1 MAKLHKRNNFL
12 RKTAIFTVVMMVLL
26 LPSKMMA
33 KQNIDS
39 TGTTPGL
46 TLAIEGGFGSGIA
59 MRQALSTA
67 GSNTGLNNDPQT
79 LANGNYLLQQALINN
94 NANAQ
99 KILDTAQASALANG
113 VQPQLTAEQSLMFGT
128 AAIADKNTW
137 AQGKILDQI
146 KNGKVSPEDIQKL
159 KDAADKN
166 GLSDFKKK
174 IEDAEKNGTQ
184 PPKANKDKCVLVT
197 PGMSQKL
204 GTIYGEDG
212 VKAQNDKHQFCDE
225 VQANPLCTTAIGKA
239 DCVVPPRLLALPSK
253 AENPTP
259 KYKDIQPIPLEPC
272 VWAVDWAGKPAYST
286 KGSDG
291 KGQESQDNFKIRTIQ
306 TQENVDKYMVTMDKD
321 LGLIKPTGANSEIR
335 QGAKYAGQSNEQI
348 NKENAAKGGGNVTL
362 VPSDGPSKDQHQE
375 YYFKSSQNERGYTV
389 GSGNKKMYTGAPYTA
404 GEKATS
410 ISAKASGKQDVQVTN
425 SCDFQNNTQQSPQP
439 PGSSGN
445 PWPDNGSG
453 GGSGG
458 SNGGGGE
465 GGGGAL
471 GKILPALMQALQGL
485 MGGGGQQGN
494 QGYPT
499 PTPYGATPTPYICPS
514 THVSDSV
521 CGVNGI
527 TYASQCVAEYE
538 NQMTVKHAGICTTAD
553 TTATSSNSVSTITT
567 LLQQLVSS
575 GLPDSLLSSVI
586 DTVTNLITGVLSNNS
601 SVSQTNV
608 Q

>member
-1 MAKLHKRNNFL
+1 MIKNMSMFK
-12 RKTAIFTVVMMVLL
+12 KMMVKGKVVLFVSFL
-26 LPSKMMA
+26 VVVFFTIFAAGTRAQCANGICTLPGQSFL
-33 KQNIDS
+33 NNLNS
-39 TGTTPGL
+39 VNNVLG
-46 TLAIEGGFGSGIA
+46 
-59 MRQALSTA
+59 
-67 GSNTGLNNDPQT
+67 NTGSLGSLGGVTPSDYTLHISNGWESGSSSCGPCNALGKDPG
-79 LANGNYLLQQALINN
+79 ANQAMQ
-94 NANAQ
+94 NAIGQ
-99 KILDTAQASALANG
+99 GMKVDSNG
-113 VQPQLTAEQSLMFGT
+113 ATPTITDKSGKEVARGSDAVKQWAE
-128 AAIADKNTW
+128 N
-137 AQGKILDQI
+137 
-146 KNGKVSPEDIQKL
+146 L
-159 KDAADKN
+159 KMKD
-166 GLSDFKKK
+166 
-174 IEDAEKNGTQ
+174 
-184 PPKANKDKCVLVT
+184 PKGNKDKCVLVT

-204 GTIYGEDG
+204 GTLYGEPK
-212 VKAQNDKHQFCDE
+212 VKANNDKHQFCDK
-225 VQANPLCTTAIGKA
+225 VQANPACTTAVGGKA
-239 DCVVPPRLLALPSK
+239 DCVVPPRLFAKPSK
-253 AENPTP
+253 AETPTP
-259 KYKDIQPIPLEPC
+259 KYKDIQEIPDELC
-272 VWAVDWAGKPAYST
+272 VWAVDWKGDAAFSSAGS
-286 KGSDG
+286 GGDG
-291 KGQESQDNFKIRTIQ
+291 KESDDNFKVRKIQ